1 MMAGLK
7 RIAMVV
13 GLLVL
18 VVPAGYYVWRWYDRS
33 RDVQGT
39 NDAYVRGEIT
49 NISSRVSGYAVEVLF
64 DDGMPVKATD
74 VVVRIDPRDFRMAV
88 EKAEAALN
96 QAKAD
101 LAAVVASNELEKSK
115 IAVADAALRS
125 AEAQAKNSDTTLM
138 RASVLARD
146 KFGTQAALDNAQAA
160 EVKAHSDVD
169 QATANLAYEN
179 QQLVVINANEA
190 VAKARVSSADA
201 ALLSAKFALADTA
214 VWTPIDGIVANRKTR
229 VGEYVAAGTG
239 MLSIVPIEGLWVEAN
254 YRETQIGR
262 MKVGDPVRIDVD
274 TDLGNPI
281 CGYVEAILPAAGSE
295 FALIPPDNATGN
307 FTKIV
312 RRFTVRIRF
321 NRRDANAA
329 LARPGMSVETVVAV
343 STPDNASSTERGNR
357 VGCVFDPSKDIVE
370 RSLTKL
376 PEHPGLG
383 RARPQGPSGTEIPI
397 PARPKQ

>member
-7 RIAMVV
+7 RIAALLAVI
-13 GLLVL
+13 LVL
-18 VVPAGYYVWRWYDRS
+18 VPAGYYAWRWYDRS
-33 RDVQGT
+33 RDVQTT

-49 NISSRVSGYAVEVLF
+49 DLSSRVSGYAVEMMF
-64 DDGMPVKATD
+64 DDGMTVKATD

-101 LAAVVASNELEKSK
+101 LAAVVASRELGKSK
-115 IAVADAALRS
+115 VAVAEAALRS
-125 AEAQAKNSDTTLM
+125 AGAQAKNSDATLT
-138 RASVLARD
+138 RATILAKDR
-146 KFGTQAALDNAQAA
+146 FGTQAALDDAQAA
-160 EVKAHSDVD
+160 GVKAHSEVD

-179 QQLVVINANEA
+179 QELVVIDANVD
-190 VAKARVSSADA
+190 VAKARVGSAEA

-214 VWTPIDGIVANRKTR
+214 VWAPIDGIVANRKTR
-229 VGEYVAAGTG
+229 VGEYVTAGTR
-239 MLSIVPIEGLWVEAN
+239 MLSIVPINDLWVEAN

-262 MKVGDPVRIDVD
+262 MKVGDPIRINVD
-274 TDLGNPI
+274 TYPNRPI

-312 RRFTVRIRF
+312 RRFIVRIRF
-321 NRRDANAA
+321 NARDPNAA
-329 LARPGMSVETVVAV
+329 LVRPGMSVETAAAV
-343 STPDNASSTERGNR
+343 STPDGVSPGELGKR
-357 VGCVFDPSKDIVE
+357 VGCSFDPSKDIVE
-370 RSLTKL
+370 RILTKL

-383 RARPQGPSGTEIPI
+383 RARPQGPSSTKI
-397 PARPKQ
+397 PAPPAH